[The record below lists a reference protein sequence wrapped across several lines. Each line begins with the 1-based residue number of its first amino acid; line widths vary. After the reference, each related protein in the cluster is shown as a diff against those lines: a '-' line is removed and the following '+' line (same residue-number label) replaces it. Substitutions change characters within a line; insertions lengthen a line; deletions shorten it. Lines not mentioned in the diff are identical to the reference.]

1 MFRRTAFAAPLALLC
16 CAVSAESQTVLTVDR
31 VLDLAERQNP
41 DVLIATTRTAQAE
54 GALATA
60 RIRLPANPEVD
71 VFIGSRDTSVG
82 GRSLE
87 QEFSFLQRFEIG
99 GQRGHRVAAATAGV
113 TQRTFEIGAAI
124 LQAQTMA
131 LSAFYRAAHAQEI
144 RRVSD
149 EALGLAEEAVR
160 AAQARYEAGET
171 AVLDVNVARVELAR
185 ARRDQL
191 AAASRMEGAVADL
204 REVLALPAQE
214 PVVVETGLR
223 APAVPAVDVLLSR
236 LPERA
241 DIRALT
247 ATLGQAEAELQLA
260 RSVRTPDLFGGVGFR
275 REAGE
280 PVIGARFGLTLPLFQ
295 RQTGAIATASG
306 RIAEL
311 KAALNARRVAL
322 EARLR
327 GAHARYMIAAQ
338 AAEAITSTAVPLVEE
353 NEQLTRESYQAGKIG
368 LLELLVIRREGFAT
382 RREALDAQLEST
394 LAGVEVRGVAG
405 VIR

>member
-1 MFRRTAFAAPLALLC
+1 MFRRTACAAPLALLC
-16 CAVSAESQTVLTVDR
+16 CAVAAESQTVLTIDR

-41 DVLIATTRTAQAE
+41 DVFIASTRTAQAE
-54 GALATA
+54 GALTTA
-60 RIRLPANPEVD
+60 RIRLPSNPEVD
-71 VFIGSRDTSVG
+71 VFVGSRDTSLA

-87 QEFSFLQRFEIG
+87 QEYSFLQRFEIG

-113 TQRTFEIGAAI
+113 TQRTFEVGATV
-124 LQAQTMA
+124 LQAQTIA

-144 RRVSD
+144 RRVTD

-185 ARRDQL
+185 ARREQL
-191 AAASRMEGAVADL
+191 AAASRLEGTVAEL

-214 PVVVETGLR
+214 PVIVQTALR
-223 APAVPAVDVLLSR
+223 AADVPAVEVLLSR
-236 LPERA
+236 LPDRP
-241 DIRALT
+241 DIRAVT
-247 ATLGQAEAELQLA
+247 ANLGQAEAELRLV
-260 RSVRTPDLFGGVGFR
+260 RSARTPDLFGGVGFR
-275 REAGE
+275 REEGE
-280 PVIGARFGLTLPLFQ
+280 PVTGARFGLTLPLFR
-295 RQTGAIATASG
+295 RQTGALAAASA

-311 KAALNARRVAL
+311 KTALDARRVAL

-327 GAHARYMIAAQ
+327 GAHARYRIAAQ
-338 AAEAITSTAVPLVEE
+338 AAEAIASTAVPLVEE

-368 LLELLVIRREGFAT
+368 LLELLVIRREGFAA

-394 LAGVEVRGVAG
+394 LAGVEVRAVAG

>member
-41 DVLIATTRTAQAE
+41 EVLIAGTRTAQAE
-54 GALATA
+54 GVLTTA
-60 RIRLPANPEVD
+60 RLRLPSNPEVD
-71 VFIGSRDTSVG
+71 AFVGSRDTSVG
-82 GRSLE
+82 GRSIE
-87 QEFSFLQRFEIG
+87 QEFSVLQRFEIG

-113 TQRTFEIGAAI
+113 TQRTFEVGAAI
-124 LQAQTMA
+124 LHAQTLA
-131 LSAFYRAAHAQEI
+131 LSAFHRAAHAQEI
-144 RRVSD
+144 RRVTE

-185 ARRDQL
+185 ARREQL
-191 AAASRMEGAVADL
+191 AAASRMENAVAEL

-214 PVVVETGLR
+214 PVVVQTALR
-223 APAVPAVDVLLSR
+223 APDVPALDVLLSR

-247 ATLGQAEAELQLA
+247 ASLAQAEAELGLV
-260 RSVRTPDLFGGVGFR
+260 RSARTPDLFGGFGFR

-311 KAALNARRVAL
+311 RNALDARRVAL

-327 GAHARYMIAAQ
+327 GAHARYVIAAQ
-338 AAEAITSTAVPLVEE
+338 AAEAITSNAVPLVEE
-353 NEQLTRESYQAGKIG
+353 NEQLTRESYEAGKIG
-368 LLELLVIRREGFAT
+368 LLELLVIRREGFAA

>member
-1 MFRRTAFAAPLALLC
+1 MLRRTAFAAPLALLC

-31 VLDLAERQNP
+31 VLDLAERQSP
-41 DVLIATTRTAQAE
+41 EVLIARTRTPQAE
-54 GALATA
+54 GALAIA
-60 RIRLPANPEVD
+60 RIRLPTNPELD
-71 VFIGSRDTSVG
+71 VFIGSRETSVG

-99 GQRGHRVAAATAGV
+99 GQRGHRVAAATAAV
-113 TQRTFEIGAAI
+113 TQRTLEVGAAI
-124 LQAQTMA
+124 LQAQTVA

-144 RRVSD
+144 RRVTD

-160 AAQARYEAGET
+160 TAQARYEAGDT
-171 AVLDVNVARVELAR
+171 AVLEVNVARVELAR

-191 AAASRMEGAVADL
+191 AAASRMEGAVAEL

-214 PVVVETGLR
+214 PVVVQTALR

-247 ATLGQAEAELQLA
+247 AHLGQAEAELRLA
-260 RSVRTPDLFGGVGFR
+260 RSVRTPDLFGGIGFR
-275 REAGE
+275 REASE
-280 PVIGARFGLTLPLFQ
+280 PVVGARFGLTLPLFQ
-295 RQTGAIATASG
+295 RQTGAITTASG
-306 RIAEL
+306 RISEL
-311 KAALNARRVAL
+311 KAALDARRVAL

-353 NEQLTRESYQAGKIG
+353 NEQLTRDSYQAGKIG
-368 LLELLVIRREGFAT
+368 LLELLVIRREGFAA